1 MRLSLAPL
9 FEVRGV
15 LVRPRQRP
23 LVAAIRAVEKADADW
38 SAFAWVIARWAPGV
52 VHSSRVAAYHPPC
65 PVAGLGR

>member
-9 FEVRGV
+9 FDVRGV

-38 SAFAWVIARWAPGV
+38 SAFAWVLATWALFTSP
-52 VHSSRVAAYHPPC
+52 RR
-65 PVAGLGR
+65 L